1 MGWLLDN
8 QATVE
13 RVAGRNNAQDMAG
26 QPFYRFIAATYPLHV
41 VASAAALFAL
51 GGLPWLVWG
60 FCVRTVWVYHITWLV
75 NSAAHCWGSQPFA
88 TGDLSRNNGVV
99 AALAF
104 GEGWHNNHHAFEF
117 SARHGL
123 EWWQFDS
130 TWLVIR
136 TLQALGLATKVKLP
150 TDAQK
155 ARLRVALGQCVTDPF
170 MTAFFYQSSL
180 AKQPHMRVAPGVLL
194 GSRHR
199 VVDSPDSILRSDC
212 PPEFPP
218 PSP

>member
-1 MGWLLDN
+1 MNSVCHIWG
-8 QATVE
+8 
-13 RVAGRNNAQDMAG
+13 AQ
-26 QPFYRFIAATYPLHV
+26 PYE
-41 VASAAALFAL
+41 
-51 GGLPWLVWG
+51 
-60 FCVRTVWVYHITWLV
+60 
-75 NSAAHCWGSQPFA
+75 
-88 TGDLSRNNGVV
+88 TGDESRNNGVV

-123 EWWQFDS
+123 EWWQFDT

-150 TDAQK
+150 TDVQK
-155 ARLRVALGQCVTDPF
+155 ARLRVAPGLGHWQCVTDPF

-199 VVDSPDSILRSDC
+199 VVDSPVSIFRSEC
-212 PPEFPP
+212 PPVF
-218 PSP
+218 PSPAP